1 MGKIT
6 IVQFRRSRLPRRLLN
21 DGWWLKAPPV
31 RPRVIAFPKRH
42 TPASNPK
49 GRRLTLVHSGK

>member
-6 IVQFRRSRLPRRLLN
+6 IVQFRRSRLPRRLRR
-21 DGWWLKAPPV
+21 DGWWLETP
-31 RPRVIAFPKRH
+31 RLRVIAFPKRH